1 MFVPRDLAPRAIVDD
16 LTCYMNNLRWINGSL
31 FWKFE
36 IRTQKEIN
44 LSRYLDQKINFG
56 IVGGLIFCLLNW
68 ENKKSSL
75 Q

>member
-1 MFVPRDLAPRAIVDD
+1 MFVPRDPAPRATVDD
-16 LTCYMNNLRWINGSL
+16 LRCYKNNLRWINGSL
-31 FWKFE
+31 FWKSE
-36 IRTQKEIN
+36 IRTQKEIK

-75 Q
+75 L